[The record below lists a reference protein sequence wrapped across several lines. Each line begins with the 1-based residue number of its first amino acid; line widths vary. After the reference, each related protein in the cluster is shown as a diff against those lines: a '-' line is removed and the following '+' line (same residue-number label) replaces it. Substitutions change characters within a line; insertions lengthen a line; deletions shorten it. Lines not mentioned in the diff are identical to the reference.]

1 MAMLSVNLDGVAA
14 LREVRG
20 QREPDPAQA
29 AVLAELGGAD
39 GVAIQLRR
47 DRRHVRDR
55 DLYVLREVVKTK
67 LTIEIPPTDEI
78 IERALEVKPAMVTF
92 VADHADPTLPVSG
105 INLADNTI
113 NFSDAAGRFHGAGI
127 AVCYLVEPDPDSI
140 KGAVKNGADAVL
152 LNCAG
157 FTEARGMDEAQHEL
171 DRIDTAAQAASKAGV
186 TIYAGRGISFK
197 NVIALHELGTIDEFF
212 VGHSIVAKA
221 LFCGFERA
229 VRDMV
234 QVLAVERPQG

>member
-1 MAMLSVNLDGVAA
+1 MAMLTVNLDGVAA

-67 LTIEIPPTDEI
+67 LIIEIPPTDEI

-92 VADHADPTLPVSG
+92 VADHADATLPVSG
-105 INLADNTI
+105 INLADAAI
-113 NFSDAAGRFHGAGI
+113 NFSDAAARFHSAGI
-127 AVCYLVEPDPDSI
+127 AVCILVEPDSDSI
-140 KGAVKNGADAVL
+140 KGAVKNSADAVL

-157 FTEARGMDEAQHEL
+157 FTEARTLDEAQREL
-171 DRIDTAAQAASKAGV
+171 DRIDNAAQAASKAGITV
-186 TIYAGRGISFK
+186 YAGRGIGYK
-197 NVIALHELGTIDEFF
+197 NVMALHELGSIDEFF
-212 VGHSIVAKA
+212 VGHSIIAKA

-234 QVLAVERPQG
+234 TLLAIDHSHS